1 MHELSIFCVELLEGW
16 LNGQL
21 LVWRGRQHFELD
33 LLGLQSIDELSLG
46 REQEEE
52 SISF

>member
-1 MHELSIFCVELLEGW
+1 MHELSIFCVELLEGR

-33 LLGLQSIDELSLG
+33 LLGLQSIDELSL
-46 REQEEE
+46 
-52 SISF
+52 